1 MTRQSF
7 NEMMRDK
14 MHREA
19 QYSESMVKIAI
30 LRVFILED
38 WSRGMLL
45 FTALNDIK
53 DDSCSEIRDKLSAH
67 GHICRFCQLEAFL
80 WRGKHIL
87 TWDVATFTAYD
98 DPQFKLPD
106 PGLIYPVDN
115 WSI

>member
-14 MHREA
+14 IQKKGE
-19 QYSESMVKIAI
+19 YSENMVKIAI

-38 WSRGMLL
+38 WPRDMLL
-45 FTALNDIK
+45 FTALNNIK
-53 DDSCSEIRDKLSAH
+53 DDSCAEIREKLSVH
-67 GHICRFCQLEAFL
+67 GHICRYKEMEAFL
-80 WRGKHIL
+80 WKGKHIL
-87 TWDVATFTAYD
+87 TWDRNTFTAYD